1 MSSSEEKQ
9 LGSFACNFIKKG
21 KHANMFLRL
30 LSLFKNSVIPT
41 IQKQNWLWS
50 TATEYY
56 NQLMWENK
64 NES

>member
-30 LSLFKNSVIPT
+30 FSLFKNSVIPT

-50 TATEYY
+50 TTTECY